1 VGHPLKRGG
10 FSRCTYNQPYAFRA
24 AFCKW
29 SAMRDASK
37 KLPWATAHREL
48 GPRGRAADQAAWQP
62 LLAQVPREPG
72 ATAGEPQ
79 PRSHSRGTAWLAWGA
94 AWGRRVSN
102 RIAVPPVHDMC
113 MTVGSS
119 SVNHR
124 HAAAPRRCVL
134 VVPTCATKSGTGGGV
149 GGRAGCRGSGSGAG
163 SDVAGACGISFR
175 TAARGEASPKLP
187 MPPSFRLS

>member
-1 VGHPLKRGG
+1 MY
-10 FSRCTYNQPYAFRA
+10 CTIRSSASSGTSWSMSCSHVA
-24 AFCKW
+24 APVSW
-29 SAMRDASK
+29 HSSGSELTRQASS
-37 KLPWATAHREL
+37 
-48 GPRGRAADQAAWQP
+48 PRP
-62 LLAQVPREPG
+62 
-72 ATAGEPQ
+72 
-79 PRSHSRGTAWLAWGA
+79 HSRPGSCSQHTDP
-94 AWGRRVSN
+94 VSN
-102 RIAVPPVHDMC
+102 RMAVPPVHDMC

-124 HAAAPRRCVL
+124 HAAAPRRCVP